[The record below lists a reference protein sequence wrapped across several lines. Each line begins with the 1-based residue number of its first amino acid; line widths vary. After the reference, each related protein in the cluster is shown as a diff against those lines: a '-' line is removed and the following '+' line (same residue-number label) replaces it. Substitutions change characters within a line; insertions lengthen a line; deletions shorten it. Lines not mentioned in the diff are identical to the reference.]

1 MDIQK
6 SFTFVFEDD
15 GWQRKGAI
23 GAVLALLSFLVLP
36 ALILVGYSIEVAR
49 NVRDGRK
56 TPLPDWNYGSML
68 REGFMVSLAGF
79 VYTLPAILLFVLGGG
94 GAAVLSAIGGG
105 ESGFLNTAG
114 GGIAILLSC
123 IALLYLLAFLVVAP
137 AIYIQYIRH
146 GNLAACFQFSEVINI
161 ARSQLGNIIM
171 TVIVIAV
178 AGFAFS
184 IVSGILNVI
193 PCLGQLAWL
202 VLTLL
207 YVPYQQAVTG
217 HLYGQIAAN
226 IDGKKTNFDE
236 FDNLDF
242 S

>member
-6 SFTFVFEDD
+6 SFSFVFEDES
-15 GWQRKGAI
+15 WQRKMAI
-23 GAVLALLSFLVLP
+23 GAGLAIFSFLVIP
-36 ALILVGYSIEVAR
+36 MFILVGYSIEVAR

-56 TPLPDWNYGSML
+56 MPLPDWDYGTML

-94 GAAVLSAIGGG
+94 LAIILSAIGGG
-105 ESGFLNTAG
+105 ESDIANATG
-114 GGIAILLSC
+114 GGIAIILSC
-123 IALLYLLAFLVVAP
+123 VAMLYLLAFLVIAP

-161 ARSQLGNIIM
+161 ARNQLGNIIIS
-171 TVIVIAV
+171 VLVV
-178 AGFAFS
+178 AGAGIAFG

-193 PCLGQLAWL
+193 PCLGQLAWFI
-202 VLTLL
+202 LTLL
-207 YVPYQQAVTG
+207 WVPYQQAVTG

-242 S
+242 G

>member
-6 SFTFVFEDD
+6 SFTYVFEDAD
-15 GWQRKGAI
+15 WQRKGAI
-23 GAVLALLSFLVLP
+23 GAALGLASFLILP
-36 ALILVGYSIEVAR
+36 IFILVGYSIAVAR

-56 TPLPDWNYGSML
+56 MPLPEWDYGTMF
-68 REGFMVSLAGF
+68 REGFMVSIAGI
-79 VYTLPAILLFVLGGG
+79 VYALPAILLFVLGGG
-94 GAAVLSAIGGG
+94 LAVGLSAIGGG
-105 ESGFLNTAG
+105 ESDIANATG
-114 GGIAILLSC
+114 GGLAIILSC
-123 IALLYLLAFLVVAP
+123 IAGLYMLALLVIAP

-171 TVIVIAV
+171 TVIAIAV
-178 AGFAFS
+178 ASFAFS
-184 IVSGILNVI
+184 IVSGFLNII
-193 PCLGQLAWL
+193 PCLGQIAWF

-207 YVPYQQAVTG
+207 WVPYQQAVTG
-217 HLYGQIAAN
+217 HMYGQIAAN